1 MDLSTTILNRFAHFE
16 RLIYFQ
22 WYCYVLGL
30 IITIVIHFAQ
40 QLPYYVITVALICN
54 SGPNL

>member
-40 QLPYYVITVALICN
+40 
-54 SGPNL
+54 